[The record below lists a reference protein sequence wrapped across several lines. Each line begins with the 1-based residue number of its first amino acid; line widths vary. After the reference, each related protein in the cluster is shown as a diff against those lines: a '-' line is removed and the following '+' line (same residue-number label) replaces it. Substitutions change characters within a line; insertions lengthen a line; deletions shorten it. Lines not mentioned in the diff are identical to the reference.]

1 MSKAGALVVV
11 MCILGKADDI
21 DVDALPWGEE
31 DTVPAGIETV
41 VEAEPVRMARGKMV
55 HGVLIKNEEEDDE
68 FSRSIQMFGGERT
81 FIGMHR

>member
-1 MSKAGALVVV
+1 VV
-11 MCILGKADDI
+11 MCILGNADDI

-41 VEAEPVRMARGKMV
+41 VEAEPVRMARGKLV
-55 HGVLIKNEEEDDE
+55 QGVLIKNEEEEDE

-81 FIGMHR
+81 FIGVHR